1 MRRLI
6 QLTLSLASVFA
17 APAVAQDVQ
26 LQDKKQDKK
35 PVAWPALKGTDQQK
49 VRFLLRKLENED
61 PPTVEQAEV
70 DLTAVGAGA
79 APILLRRLG
88 DRKVDNRESVE
99 AVLDRI
105 VADEYTPLIC
115 NLGRKPDPVRVW
127 CVRRLA
133 RAGDRAMIEVLEQAT
148 EDKNEDVV
156 FYAKLGLAGLGDLSG
171 METVFERCSG
181 AWRELAELVGE
192 VLPAARSNEAADW
205 VLGKMSRDDEQS
217 RITGLRLLRS
227 LAPKEYAGIVKLSL
241 DAHQHSIKKEAIN
254 TLRVIVDGD
263 PPLEN
268 LSVFQAIEMAKE
280 WKART

>member
-1 MRRLI
+1 MWKYVPAA
-6 QLTLSLASVFA
+6 AS
-17 APAVAQDVQ
+17 
-26 LQDKKQDKK
+26 
-35 PVAWPALKGTDQQK
+35 
-49 VRFLLRKLENED
+49 
-61 PPTVEQAEV
+61 
-70 DLTAVGAGA
+70 
-79 APILLRRLG
+79 
-88 DRKVDNRESVE
+88 
-99 AVLDRI
+99 
-105 VADEYTPLIC
+105 
-115 NLGRKPDPVRVW
+115 
-127 CVRRLA
+127 
-133 RAGDRAMIEVLEQAT
+133 
-148 EDKNEDVV
+148 
-156 FYAKLGLAGLGDLSG
+156 DLSG
-171 METVFERCSG
+171 METVFKRCSD

-205 VLGKMSRDDEQS
+205 VIGKMSRDDEQS